1 MKLLTVIGARPQFI
15 KASVVSTAI
24 ARQPSLSEVMV
35 HTGQHFDANMSDIFF
50 TQLGLPRPDHQLGI
64 NGGSHGEMTGRM
76 LIEIERVIRSEAPD
90 RVLVYGDTNSTLAG
104 ALAAAKLHVP
114 IAHVEAG
121 LRSFDMRMPEEVN
134 RVLTDSLSDV
144 LFCPTDAAVS
154 NLERE
159 GTAHGGA
166 RILQVGD
173 VMQDAAMYF
182 SARLVGS
189 VSVPALRDG
198 FILATVH
205 REENTE
211 DPERLAHIVEALN
224 LLHSTAAPVVLPLH
238 PRTRKAIERAGL
250 QLKVSLLEPVGY
262 LEMLG
267 LLKRCGLVLTDS
279 GGVQKEAYFFGRSCV
294 TMRDRTEWVELV
306 DAGANVLVGADTQ
319 RIVLAVRDR
328 LGRTEVDERELYGGG
343 KASRRIAEWLA
354 ESAA

>member
-1 MKLLTVIGARPQFI
+1 MRLLTVIGARPQFI
-15 KASVVSTAI
+15 KASVVSAAI
-24 ARQPSLSEVMV
+24 ARHPSLSEVMV

-114 IAHVEAG
+114 VAHVEAG

-134 RVLTDSLSDV
+134 RVLTDRLSDV
-144 LFCPTDAAVS
+144 LFCPTEAAVR

-173 VMQDAAMYF
+173 VMQDAALYF
-182 SARLVGS
+182 SDHIQGRAAPPGVK
-189 VSVPALRDG
+189 DG

-205 REENTE
+205 REENT
-211 DPERLAHIVEALN
+211 DDAARLAQIVGALN
-224 LLHSTAAPVVLPLH
+224 LLNATVAPVVPPLH
-238 PRTRKAIERAGL
+238 PRTRKAAERAGL
-250 QLKVSLLEPVGY
+250 DLQVQLLEPVGY

-267 LLKRCGLVLTDS
+267 LLKRWLRS
-279 GGVQKEAYFFGRSCV
+279 FEHEPGVR
-294 TMRDRTEWVELV
+294 
-306 DAGANVLVGADTQ
+306 
-319 RIVLAVRDR
+319 
-328 LGRTEVDERELYGGG
+328 
-343 KASRRIAEWLA
+343 
-354 ESAA
+354 